1 MSKKLLIPVVSV
13 MIGSSEITDAI
24 HATQPANGLTTQ
36 IKSPDTDGAMGERTP
51 ATKPIIVTGAT
62 AGAAKTLARML
73 IGEICPDIATM
84 TGVQNTVAANGVA
97 ITIASAR
104 GIFFEKFS
112 TSMGANNKRPAVAR
126 TDNAK
131 PGSRTCQGSA
141 TITAPIAKP
150 SAGSESLPR
159 WVPCA
164 NNKTDAIA
172 AARSTETDTDNDV
185 TGAKFDIAVPLTGD
199 NHMPTLRALA
209 LAGSPDVYGEAGLG
223 YDFGKSQ
230 ALIGAGAQGPYVNG
244 GFNYYF
250 GSILAPYLGLN
261 TLDGAP
267 SRVHIDPFC

>member
-1 MSKKLLIPVVSV
+1 MTHAKLAL
-13 MIGSSEITDAI
+13 A
-24 HATQPANGLTTQ
+24 LTC
-36 IKSPDTDGAMGERTP
+36 SLAVL
-51 ATKPIIVTGAT
+51 AGAT
-62 AGAAKTLARML
+62 YAQAGRILPYVSNSETTFS
-73 IGEICPDIATM
+73 IGLQYDFGDM
-84 TGVQNTVAANGVA
+84 QFDLV
-97 ITIASAR
+97 
-104 GIFFEKFS
+104 
-112 TSMGANNKRPAVAR
+112 
-126 TDNAK
+126 
-131 PGSRTCQGSA
+131 
-141 TITAPIAKP
+141 
-150 SAGSESLPR
+150 
-159 WVPCA
+159 
-164 NNKTDAIA
+164 A

-223 YDFGKSQ
+223 YDFAKSQ